1 MPGALAEHDYARRQV
16 YATAYYLRH
25 LSTSSQLHQ
34 GLREIHMALRPPKD
48 PLHLIGKNTSEIIVK
63 SEHCAALRRHGI
75 VVAGISD
82 AAAPF
87 SMSRLPAWHT
97 EVLACFAGRGLQW
110 VGGRWLPQT
119 PGMVCIAPDGSTQA
133 FQAMPARRWGF
144 VWIQY
149 HPGKLPLATREVSMC
164 TADPEPV
171 RASVALL
178 HRELQAGA
186 NPAILQ
192 QLADLLQMLV
202 MRILGRHEFDPR
214 VTRVLERVTSDLSYP
229 WTLRDLAKTAKVSS
243 EQLRRL
249 FHRHLGRSPLRRVLE
264 LRLAHASERLRTSD
278 DKLEVIAHAVGY
290 SSVYALSS
298 AFSRE
303 VGCSPSVF
311 RRRSRASS
319 AGDA

>member
-1 MPGALAEHDYARRQV
+1 
-16 YATAYYLRH
+16 
-25 LSTSSQLHQ
+25 
-34 GLREIHMALRPPKD
+34 MAVRPPHEPK
-48 PLHLIGKNTSEIIVK
+48 HLIGKNTSEIIIK

-97 EVLACFAGRGLQW
+97 EVLACFAGRGRQW
-110 VGGRWLPQT
+110 VGGRWVPQT
-119 PGMVCIAPDGSTQA
+119 PGIVCIAPDGATQA
-133 FQAMPARRWGF
+133 FQALRAQRWGF
-144 VWIQY
+144 VWVQY
-149 HPGKLPLATREVSMC
+149 HPGKLPLATREVTLRTC
-164 TADPEPV
+164 DPEPV

-178 HRELQAGA
+178 HREQQGDA

-214 VTRVLERVTSDLSYP
+214 VTRVLERVASDLSYQ
-229 WTLRDLAKTAKVSS
+229 WTLHDLAKTAKVSS

-249 FHRHLGRSPLRRVLE
+249 FQRYLGRSPLRRVLE
-264 LRLAHASERLRTSD
+264 LRLAHAAERLRTSD
-278 DKLEVIAHAVGY
+278 DKLEAIAHAVGY
-290 SSVYALSS
+290 RSVYALSS
-298 AFSRE
+298 AFTRE

-311 RRRSRASS
+311 RRRTRVVDEGAARRRASRS
-319 AGDA
+319 T

>member
-1 MPGALAEHDYARRQV
+1 
-16 YATAYYLRH
+16 
-25 LSTSSQLHQ
+25 
-34 GLREIHMALRPPKD
+34 MALRPPKE
-48 PLHLIGKNTSEIIVK
+48 PRHRIGENTSELIIK

-110 VGGRWLPQT
+110 VGGRWVPQT
-119 PGMVCIAPDGSTQA
+119 PGMVCIAPDGSKQA
-133 FQAMPARRWGF
+133 FQALRAQRWGF
-144 VWIQY
+144 VWVQY
-149 HPGKLPLATREVSMC
+149 HPGKLPLATRDVSLC
-164 TADPEPV
+164 SADPEPV

-178 HRELQAGA
+178 HRELAGSA

-202 MRILGRHEFDPR
+202 MRILGRDEFDPR
-214 VTRVLERVTSDLSYP
+214 VTRVLERVTSNLSYP
-229 WTLRDLAKTAKVSS
+229 WTLRELAETARLSS

-249 FHRHLGRSPLRRVLE
+249 FHRYLGRSPLRRVLE
-264 LRLAHASERLRTSD
+264 LRLAHAAERLRTTD
-278 DKLEVIAHAVGY
+278 DKLEAIAHAVGY
-290 SSVYALSS
+290 RSVYALSS
-298 AFSRE
+298 AFTRE

-311 RRRSRASS
+311 RRRTRASS
-319 AGDA
+319 GQR

>member
-1 MPGALAEHDYARRQV
+1 
-16 YATAYYLRH
+16 
-25 LSTSSQLHQ
+25 
-34 GLREIHMALRPPKD
+34 MALRPPKE
-48 PLHLIGKNTSEIIVK
+48 PQHLIGESTSEIIVK
-63 SEHCAALRRHGI
+63 SEHCAALKRHGI

-82 AAAPF
+82 AAVPF

-97 EVLACFAGRGLQW
+97 EVLACFAGRGVQW
-110 VGGRWLPQT
+110 VGGRWVPQS
-119 PGMVCIAPDGSTQA
+119 PGMVCIAPDGATQA
-133 FQAMPARRWGF
+133 FQAVRSQRWGF

-149 HPGKLPLATREVSMC
+149 HPGKLPLATREVTLC
-164 TADPEPV
+164 RADPEAL

-178 HRELQAGA
+178 HGELEGQA

-192 QLADLLQMLV
+192 QLADLLHMLV

-229 WTLRDLAKTAKVSS
+229 WTLRDLAMTAKVSS

-264 LRLAHASERLRTSD
+264 LRLAHAAERLRTTEE
-278 DKLEVIAHAVGY
+278 KLETIAHAVGY
-290 SSVYALSS
+290 RSVYALSS

-311 RRRSRASS
+311 RRRTRGASPS
-319 AGDA
+319 AG

>member
-1 MPGALAEHDYARRQV
+1 LQV
-16 YATAYYLRH
+16 
-25 LSTSSQLHQ
+25 HQ
-34 GLREIHMALRPPKD
+34 RLREIHMSLRAPKK
-48 PLHLIGKNTSEIIVK
+48 PEHRIGKNTSEIIVQ

-75 VVAGISD
+75 VVAGVSD

-110 VGGRWLPQT
+110 VGERWVPQT
-119 PGMVCIAPDGSTQA
+119 PGMVCIAPDGATQA
-133 FQAMPARRWGF
+133 FHALRGQRWGF
-144 VWIQY
+144 VWVQY
-149 HPGKLPLATREVSMC
+149 HPGKLPLATRKVSLC

-171 RASVALL
+171 RAIVALL
-178 HRELQAGA
+178 HRELHGAA

-214 VTRVLERVTSDLSYP
+214 VTRVLERVTSDLSHP
-229 WTLRDLAKTAKVSS
+229 WTLRELAATARLSS

-249 FHRHLGRSPLRRVLE
+249 FHRYLGRSPLRRVLE
-264 LRLAHASERLRTSD
+264 LRLAHAAERLRTTD
-278 DKLEVIAHAVGY
+278 EKLEAIAHAVGY
-290 SSVYALSS
+290 RSVYALSS
-298 AFSRE
+298 AFARE

-311 RRRSRASS
+311 RRRTRDPGAP
-319 AGDA
+319 